1 MSCRIIS
8 VAKSL
13 QITQLKIDNNPY
25 ARAFRESI
33 PSDSPEA
40 PPRVGGHAKRIK
52 SVSGVVS
59 HFTTH
64 SLSLSPSIANG
75 ASSPKSTC
83 NSLTSVESGR
93 EGGEA

>member
-1 MSCRIIS
+1 MQSR
-8 VAKSL
+8 

-33 PSDSPEA
+33 PSDTPQQ

-52 SVSGVVS
+52 SVAGVYVS
-59 HFTTH
+59 
-64 SLSLSPSIANG
+64 SSPSLSPSLTNR

-93 EGGEA
+93 GGEGGVDENK